1 MRRSFTLLI
10 ILTLSTVTQVFG
22 QITHPDLRIGTYGSY
37 MDFSTFTELTLNS
50 DHTFKYV
57 DQSELSARFNYEGK
71 WEVKR
76 NKLVLYDS
84 ENNTARP
91 MPTNWTIQ
99 LNEISS
105 SKEFRSVGGKKY
117 RITLINKSN

>member
-1 MRRSFTLLI
+1 MKGFYTLLLI
-10 ILTLSTVTQVFG
+10 ISFLTVSKVHG
-22 QITHPDLRIGTYGSY
+22 QITHPDLKIGTYGSY

-50 DHTFKYV
+50 DHTFKYT

-91 MPTNWTIQ
+91 MPTNWTIK
-99 LNEISS
+99 LNEITS
-105 SKEFRSVGGKKY
+105 SKECRSVGGKNY